1 MVLIRLNKYL
11 AEQGVASR
19 RESDRLIAD
28 GLISVNGK
36 VITEMGVKI
45 DSEKDKVS
53 VNKKVTERRQK
64 LIYIMLNKPAGYVTS
79 AQKTR
84 FEKNIVM
91 DLVNVKERIYPVGRL
106 DKDTT
111 GLLVL
116 TNDGTLTY
124 KLTHP
129 SSECPKEYEVTV
141 AGFITN
147 GVITKLENGVKLWG
161 EKTKSAIVK
170 KIGARKMRIIITEG
184 KNKQIRRICQKVG
197 LPVVKL
203 KRVCIKGLHLGDLEV
218 GEWRFLTKDEIE
230 MLKQ

>member
-1 MVLIRLNKYL
+1 MLIRLNKYL

-91 DLVNVKERIYPVGRL
+91 DLVDIKERVYPVGRL

-111 GLLVL
+111 GLLIL

-161 EKTKSAIVK
+161 EKTKSAIVR

-184 KNKQIRRICQKVG
+184 KNRQIRRICQKVG

-203 KRVCIKGLHLGDLEV
+203 KRVCIKDLHLGDLEV
-218 GEWRFLTKDEIE
+218 GKWRFLTREEID
-230 MLKQ
+230 LLQQ